1 MRDSPDSRDRLVDAA
16 LYLFW
21 KQGYHATSVADILAH
36 ARVNAGSLYYFF
48 KTKQALLH
56 AVLERYLASLDAIVM
71 DPVADRVPDSIDR
84 IFGVL
89 EFYRQ
94 NLLATDLTYGCPI
107 GRLALEMPDD
117 DATTRAL
124 IAANFAAW
132 SAAIEAW
139 IRQARRRLAAHVD
152 PAALAQFVLTVM
164 EGAVMQARTHRDIA
178 YFDASIR
185 QLRRHF
191 HALTRKTA

>member
-1 MRDSPDSRDRLVDAA
+1 MAARPQSRDRLVDTA

-21 KQGYHATSVADILAH
+21 KQGYHATSVADILTHAH
-36 ARVNAGSLYYFF
+36 VNPGSLYYFF

-56 AVLERYLASLDAIVM
+56 AVLERYLASLDAVVIGPTAERVS
-71 DPVADRVPDSIDR
+71 DPIDR
-84 IFGVL
+84 IFGIL

-107 GRLALEMPDD
+107 GRLALEVPDD

-132 SAAIEAW
+132 TAAVEAC
-139 IRQARRRLAAHVD
+139 IRQARRRLAANVD
-152 PAALAQFVLTVM
+152 PASLAEFVLTVM

-178 YFDASIR
+178 YFDRSIR

-191 HALTRKTA
+191 DTLMRKAA

>member
-1 MRDSPDSRDRLVDAA
+1 MAARPQSRDRLVDTA

-21 KQGYHATSVADILAH
+21 KQGYHATSVADILTHAH
-36 ARVNAGSLYYFF
+36 VNPGSLYYFF

-56 AVLERYLASLDAIVM
+56 AVLERYLASLDAVVIGPTAERVS
-71 DPVADRVPDSIDR
+71 DPIDR
-84 IFGVL
+84 IFGIL

-107 GRLALEMPDD
+107 GRLALEVPDD

-132 SAAIEAW
+132 TAAVEAC
-139 IRQARRRLAAHVD
+139 IRQARRWLAANVD
-152 PAALAQFVLTVM
+152 PASLAEFVLTVM

-178 YFDASIR
+178 YFDRSIR

-191 HALTRKTA
+191 DTLMRKAA

>member
-1 MRDSPDSRDRLVDAA
+1 MPDRSDSRRRLVDAA
-16 LYLFW
+16 LILFAT
-21 KQGYHATSVADILAH
+21 QGYHATSVAEILAR

-48 KTKQALLH
+48 QSKEALLH
-56 AVLERYLASLDAIVM
+56 AVLERYLTSLDAIVIGPVSERVV
-71 DPVADRVPDSIDR
+71 DPIDR

-89 EFYRQ
+89 EFYRN

-124 IAANFAAW
+124 VAANFTAW
-132 SAAIEAW
+132 RAAIEVF
-139 IRQARRRLAAHVD
+139 IRQAGRRFAARVD
-152 PAALAQFVLTVM
+152 PASLAQYVLTVM

-178 YFDASIR
+178 YFDAPVLE
-185 QLRRHF
+185 LRRHF
-191 HALTRKTA
+191 RTLLRKTA